1 MDLDGFIERNRPTW
15 DRLQELTRR
24 AGREPGA
31 LDADELDELVRLHL
45 RVSSQLSTAR
55 THLADPELAAYLSA
69 LVGRSTA
76 VVHGSRPRTWAT
88 IWHATTRAFPAA
100 VWHDRRP
107 ILVSTAVFMIAA
119 LAAGIWLATTPAAV
133 EAALPAEAREAY
145 LETEFE
151 EYYSAEPGTT
161 FFARVFTN
169 NFRVGATAFGS
180 GIAFGIPTLFILG
193 SNGLNVGLAGGLFH
207 GAGEATRFWTL
218 ILPHGL
224 LELTA
229 VFIAGG
235 AGLRLG
241 WAIIAP
247 GDRRR
252 ADSLADAGRRSVVIA
267 LGLVLVFLVA
277 GLIEGYVTGQPWSA
291 TVRVGIGAGVW
302 AAFLAWVVVA
312 GRGAARAGFTGALG
326 EGSRLHS
333 GPSWDP
339 SAQSTP
345 RALTSR

>member
-15 DRLQELTRR
+15 DRLGELTRR
-24 AGREPGA
+24 AGRNPGA

-45 RVSSQLSTAR
+45 RVSSQLSTTR
-55 THLADPELAAYLSA
+55 THLADPELAAYLSG

-88 IWHATTRAFPAA
+88 FWHGVTRAFPAA

-107 ILVSTAVFMIAA
+107 ILVSTAVFVIAA
-119 LAAGIWLATTPAAV
+119 LSMGVWLATSPAAV
-133 EAALPAEAREAY
+133 DAALPAEAREAY
-145 LETEFE
+145 LESEFE
-151 EYYSAEPGTT
+151 AYYSSEPGTT

-169 NFRVGATAFGS
+169 NARVGALAFGS
-180 GIAFGIPTLFILG
+180 GIAFGLPTLFVLAL
-193 SNGLNVGLAGGLFH
+193 NGLNVGVAGGMFH
-207 GAGEATRFWTL
+207 AAGDATRFWTL
-218 ILPHGL
+218 ILPHGM

-241 WAIIAP
+241 WAAIAP

-252 ADSLADAGRRSVVIA
+252 ADAIAEAGRRSVVIA

-302 AAFLAWVVVA
+302 TAFMAWVVIA

-326 EGSRLHS
+326 EGARLHTL
-333 GPSWDP
+333 DAD
-339 SAQSTP
+339 AQSTP